1 MFDIRD
7 TFGQQSQRTARR
19 LQRRREQVVGILKLA
34 SEDSIHARNA
44 LRGEILS
51 PFKQLTDVAFLLLRQ
66 HPNRRRR
73 RRDLVLGRCQGS
85 QHLRGVVRSS
95 LRPMT
100 GGYTQRRA
108 SDARERSCVELVE
121 DASRS
126 LSLAHSNETTVV
138 GSVFEVRIADCKQ
151 TDERQTTLF
160 DARLDARRALGQT
173 DGLRGRSGGD
183 RRCPVV
189 ERSGHRSRARA
200 RRVLERAPRATRAR
214 ARSTDVRQVSA
225 GGPEN
230 GGDRAGRRRVDVSTE
245 SSARMTSSER

>member
-1 MFDIRD
+1 M
-7 TFGQQSQRTARR
+7 
-19 LQRRREQVVGILKLA
+19 LA
-34 SEDSIHARNA
+34 NDPASN
-44 LRGEILS
+44 
-51 PFKQLTDVAFLLLRQ
+51 
-66 HPNRRRR
+66 
-73 RRDLVLGRCQGS
+73 
-85 QHLRGVVRSS
+85 SS
-95 LRPMT
+95 KT
-100 GGYTQRRA
+100 RRA
-108 SDARERSCVELVE
+108 
-121 DASRS
+121 

-245 SSARMTSSER
+245 SSARMTSRERWSTSVRLDERERNERFEFRARTGARGSR